1 MMGIGTENHNFLEGS
16 GSCRTDESDGKN
28 SQPKGGLMEED
39 TQVQLGGS
47 FTRKADYELTLDFED
62 KEGALF
68 GGFHDGPAIARGS
81 GHKSYCKRK
90 LELSHEFNKRQRYMG
105 HPNGGVEKSVHNKAF
120 NSAGLG
126 DEGLRMSNSCKT
138 HAYSGFGSFV
148 TETPRDLYNNT
159 VIFKGDITNSNAL
172 SHDQNSFCE
181 SYDVVTGSTL
191 PLRLKDVAKKSEPS
205 LSFPLVDGGNY
216 LLGEPLRDIISNTNG
231 ANQSTDP
238 SLINNNENNL
248 LLMGSYDKENVIDP
262 RVIFKFEANS
272 KDLGGLKRNCN
283 DFPRI
288 PLPQEN
294 KSALGSLDTN
304 RNSKIDMNVSKQLPL
319 IPAIDENIRLP
330 NKKNI
335 MLTYPTPDRVSD
347 REFNTHVYNK
357 TGLYTSDIVAQEQK
371 EFKKTETAKTAPKNK
386 PKLSQKL
393 LYIHNLSRSS
403 NTKIDETVAY
413 LHYKLRGYENMAVL
427 TRIRNILQSHQL
439 NLIGICGQLGIPE
452 LLVPRRTN

>member
-1 MMGIGTENHNFLEGS
+1 MGFGTKNHKFLEGL

-28 SQPKGGLMEED
+28 SQPKISRMEEGK
-39 TQVQLGGS
+39 QQQLGVNFIGM
-47 FTRKADYELTLDFED
+47 TDYELNLDLED
-62 KEGALF
+62 KEEVRF

-90 LELSHEFNKRQRYMG
+90 LELSYEFNKRLRYMD
-105 HPNGGVEKSVHNKAF
+105 HPTGGIERPVHSKIF
-120 NSAGLG
+120 NSVGLG
-126 DEGLRMSNSCKT
+126 DEELRMRNSCKT
-138 HAYSGFGSFV
+138 HGHSGFNSYV

-159 VIFKGDITNSNAL
+159 EIFKGDITHINAL
-172 SHDQNSFCE
+172 SHDRSSFCE
-181 SYDVVTGSTL
+181 SYDVVTGSML
-191 PLRLKDVAKKSEPS
+191 PLRLKDVAERSKPS

-216 LLGEPLRDIISNTNG
+216 LLGEPLRDIISDTNG
-231 ANQSTDP
+231 TYQSTE
-238 SLINNNENNL
+238 STLINNKSKNNL
-248 LLMGSYDKENVIDP
+248 LLIGAYDKENVIDP

-272 KDLGGLKRNCN
+272 RFLGGLKRVCN
-283 DFPRI
+283 NLPCI

-294 KSALGSLDTN
+294 NSTLGCLNTN
-304 RNSKIDMNVSKQLPL
+304 RNSRIDMNISKHLPL
-319 IPAIDENIRLP
+319 IPAVDENILQP
-330 NKKNI
+330 QKNTI

-347 REFNTHVYNK
+347 REYNTHIYNK
-357 TGLYTSDIVAQEQK
+357 AGTYTSDIVDQEQNG
-371 EFKKTETAKTAPKNK
+371 FKKTEAPKTAAKNK